1 MLLSPAKEI
10 AIGLWGQLKSHCEIC
25 KVAGSIRREK
35 PEVKDIEIVCLPKM
49 VMGKDLF
56 ENDTV
61 AVRSQEFDKTVS
73 SLGEIVKG
81 KFGGKYMQIK
91 LKDWDIVLD
100 LFTPDDFDFYR
111 QFAIR
116 TGSADW
122 TSRYI
127 AGGWK
132 KIGWCGSDAGLRLQS
147 QCEGKEGPDG
157 KTKWRFNVPKAQEVL
172 PPVWKSEKE
181 LFDWLKL
188 KWVEPKNR
196 NIG

>member
-1 MLLSPAKEI
+1 MQLQEAKDI
-10 AIGLWGQLKSHCEIC
+10 AVGLWERLNPHCDIC

-56 ENDTV
+56 GKDTV
-61 AVRSQEFDKTVS
+61 AVRSQEFDKIVS

-81 KFGGKYMQIK
+81 KFGGKYMQVK
-91 LKDWDIVLD
+91 LKEWDIVLD

-132 KIGWCGSDAGLRLQS
+132 KIGWCGSDVGLRLQS
-147 QCEGKEGPDG
+147 QCEGTKGPDG
-157 KTKWRFNVPKAQEVL
+157 KTKWRFNVPKAQELL
-172 PPVWKSEKE
+172 PPHWKSERE
-181 LFDWLKL
+181 FFEWIKL
-188 KWVEPKNR
+188 PWVEPKNR
-196 NIG
+196 NI